1 MTRWDRPPG
10 LSRGPIERRPAEPDR
25 PGGLSHTLDALSN
38 QLGRRAPLSG
48 QIADTIRNMIVA
60 GDLQPGDRIVES
72 RIARQIGV
80 GQPTVREALVA
91 LEHQGLVVRKANQG
105 CVVTSLT
112 RAEICQL
119 VRIRAELETLAVEL
133 AVESASEAEIR
144 KLLEITDLMKEAAS
158 QKDPQQFFDLDFRFH
173 DTLWKLSGNS
183 FLPRLLEQTLAP
195 LLAFLFIRN
204 LRRNLRIDMMESAQ
218 AHVEVATA
226 ILSRHK
232 ETARRVT
239 QQKLQMFAD
248 QHLAWYE

>member
-1 MTRWDRPPG
+1 MMTKCDRPPG
-10 LSRGPIERRPAEPDR
+10 LSSGM
-25 PGGLSHTLDALSN
+25 SHTLESLSTH
-38 QLGRRAPLSG
+38 LSRRAPVSS
-48 QIADTIRNMIVA
+48 QIAESIRGMIVA

-133 AVESASEAEIR
+133 AVETASDAEIE
-144 KLLEITDLMKEAAS
+144 KLLEVTELMKAAAF
-158 QKDPQQFFDLDFRFH
+158 QKDPQQFFDLDFQFH

-204 LRRNLRIDMMESAQ
+204 LRRNLEIDMMESAE
-218 AHVEVATA
+218 AHVEVAKA
-226 ILSRHK
+226 MLSRNK

>member
-1 MTRWDRPPG
+1 
-10 LSRGPIERRPAEPDR
+10 LSFEHVELDR
-25 PGGLSHTLDALSN
+25 PGSLSH
-38 QLGRRAPLSG
+38 
-48 QIADTIRNMIVA
+48 QIADSIRNMIVS
-60 GDLQPGDRIVES
+60 GDLQPGGRIVES

-112 RAEICQL
+112 RVEICQL
-119 VRIRAELETLAVEL
+119 IRIRAELETLAVQL
-133 AVESASEAEIR
+133 AVESASDAEIE
-144 KLLEITDLMKEAAS
+144 KLLEITTQMKAAAF
-158 QKDPQQFFDLDFRFH
+158 QRDPQQFFTLDLRFH
-173 DTLWKLSGNS
+173 EALWKLSGNS

-204 LRRNLRIDMMESAQ
+204 LRRNLEIDMMESAE
-218 AHVEVATA
+218 AHVEMAKA
-226 ILSRHK
+226 ILSRDA